1 MHYHQILA
9 GLVLAGSAQA
19 SLYSKSSA
27 VLQVDSSN
35 YNKLITK
42 SNHTSIVE
50 FYAPWCGH
58 CKNLKP
64 AYEKAAKSLEGLANV
79 AAVNCDAAENKQFCS
94 SLGVQGF
101 PTLKIVKPSKKGK
114 NPIVEDY
121 QGARTASA
129 IVQAVTDKIN
139 NHVKRITDADADAF
153 LSADPDTPKAILFTE
168 KGTTS
173 AVIRSIA
180 IDFLGSIVVGQVRNK
195 ETKTVE
201 KFNIQS
207 FPSLLLLPGGDQEPI
222 LFEGEMK
229 RGPMVDF
236 LAQAAHP
243 NSASDGASKKDAK
256 PPKEKKDKKE
266 KPKPKA
272 EEPVAEKPAAEEPV
286 AEEPSEPEADAETP
300 PAPPA
305 KKEIPPIT
313 TFLTLEEV
321 SKECFQPKS
330 GTCVLA
336 LVPEAKDEAADALVD
351 SLADIV
357 HRNAKAERKLFPF
370 YTIPSLNPA
379 HAQLAKAL
387 EVTGSIEVV
396 AINAKRSWWRRYE
409 GDYSEASIMD
419 WVDAIRMGE
428 GAKNKLPEGIVVE
441 DKHDEL

>member
-305 KKEIPPIT
+305 KKEIPHHHLPD
-313 TFLTLEEV
+313 L
-321 SKECFQPKS
+321 
-330 GTCVLA
+330 GG
-336 LVPEAKDEAADALVD
+336 AKDEAADALVD

>member
-1 MHYHQILA
+1 M
-9 GLVLAGSAQA
+9 
-19 SLYSKSSA
+19 
-27 VLQVDSSN
+27 
-35 YNKLITK
+35 
-42 SNHTSIVE
+42 
-50 FYAPWCGH
+50 
-58 CKNLKP
+58 
-64 AYEKAAKSLEGLANV
+64 
-79 AAVNCDAAENKQFCS
+79 
-94 SLGVQGF
+94 GVQGF

-139 NHVKRITDADADAF
+139 NHVKRVTDADADAF

-180 IDFLGSIVVGQVRNK
+180 IDFLGSITVGQVRNK

-236 LAQAAHP
+236 LAQAAQP

-272 EEPVAEKPAAEEPV
+272 EEPVAEKPVAEEPV